1 MALWCELPGPGSD
14 PAMRNVRLPGSGMM
28 GGGLFDR
35 NTDAVVLKGAASRQ
49 AKIDQSRI
57 HEAAPR

>member
-1 MALWCELPGPGSD
+1 MALWCAAGNRTRSGGTLI
-14 PAMRNVRLPGSGMM
+14 RNVTRSE
-28 GGGLFDR
+28 
-35 NTDAVVLKGAASRQ
+35 GAASRR